1 MNPRKIHENTIQMQR
16 KFTDADKI
24 DKAIN
29 ELSGSFYT
37 LASFTKE
44 ERDKIYEVFS
54 IFRNGEQRLRDDAR
68 EMRWD
73 ISEALNKY
81 DGENNEN

>member
-1 MNPRKIHENTIQMQR
+1 MNPREIYENTIQMQR

-29 ELSGSFYT
+29 ELSSSFYT
-37 LASFTKE
+37 LTSFTKE
-44 ERDKIYEVFS
+44 ERDKVYEVFA